1 MIRKVVTILSLV
13 FIGYSSYAVHLVRDT
28 LPSGILS
35 DLNFIEI
42 CDNGIDD
49 DNDGFLDSYDSDCP
63 CQDTLFNNSCFNDCQ
78 SILIDT
84 SFQLAKKWASDIIGT
99 SIGNI
104 LVFDSLIFTKKIEGG
119 YSYFAPESRNSY
131 VKLNGKSGIV
141 LNQNPYSSWSSWP
154 SDYTPLAIF
163 SWRDTIFTVILHR
176 DTLMMFDYN
185 NSKKWESYGFSS
197 FPATSINIVDFNND
211 GIPEIYV
218 LNKIISIFNGN
229 VIIDDFEIKG
239 INSVGTWFPIGT
251 TPVDWTFQANT
262 QSADLLPITGL
273 ELAAGNVVYE
283 VVLNNNLSSSGNQL
297 IPHYA
302 DAPVQNGIT
311 SVGDID
317 GDGKLDVI
325 VVRNQYYIDGGGIY
339 VWNPRTGKMIARA
352 NSGESGSCP
361 FIGDVDGDCLPEIGV
376 VFAKEL
382 RMYKYNGSQNLAL
395 MYSLPTSDDSGIT
408 GITMFDFNQDGK
420 NELVYRDETTLRVL
434 DGATGRTITSTP
446 MLSTTG
452 MESPVVADVDCD
464 GQAEIL
470 TSGYMP
476 GETERDSRVYCF
488 ESGGAPWAP
497 ARSVWNQYGYHV
509 TNVND
514 DLTIPRHQQNMAAF
528 FDTDS
533 CAQATCPQPYNAFMT
548 QATYRTQKGCRV
560 WPSLPDLEVSAT
572 ASCTVDSLDLCFILK
587 GRPDTLMFIPIS
599 CYGGG
604 FNSNMPNEPPTRAP
618 LETRIIQNQDTFCF
632 RVPRMIGL
640 DSMVI
645 VINDNGSA
653 GWNPLMPSIFSTDK
667 IECRYDNNTFV
678 IGLPPRLPDIDLGP
692 DLSGCVGKV
701 ITLNAET
708 GYTTYLWSDQSTSN
722 RFTTDSSGQY
732 WIEATDACG
741 LVSRDTI
748 QLSITPAFTVSIG
761 DDKNVCPGD
770 DVTLSYTESYDQLFW
785 LPASRVSCDTCAVTT
800 VLGERD
806 TVISLHVIRDGCIS
820 SDTMMVNFVDI
831 SHVSLGPDLL
841 LCPGLIDSFH
851 VRVPYDSIVW
861 SPISRVTC
869 ERCFSTRLLGSDD
882 FVLSVTAYKD
892 GCETRDTVDIAYIN
906 QVNVTRRINL
916 CENETF
922 TYGDSTWAQSGTYTY
937 KIGQCDSLLTFEIE
951 IHQTPESS
959 IMRSIC
965 AGDSILIGGEWRN
978 AVGIYT
984 EVFESAIGCDSLV
997 RVSLDILPHTTTSE
1011 SIEICAGKTINIHG
1025 IDRTQAGTYTQMF
1038 NAGNGCDSTSTVML
1052 TFSPPISRLDSMWIC
1067 ESEVAT
1073 IHGQVR
1079 NTQGLYTQS
1088 FKTTEGCDSTSN
1100 VYLTVS
1106 PYKISTQNHKLCQG
1120 DSININGTVI
1130 KTAGI
1135 YFDTV
1140 IINNACDEI
1149 VRHEVRVL
1157 QHSASMT
1164 VLYLCPDS
1172 TKIINGQLVTTAGRY
1187 IFDQFTNSVGCDSI
1201 VTVDVMEVPPSE
1213 RPKIEVDCDAN
1224 AYAVIAPNTLEWWY
1238 VSPDGNNFDT
1248 LTIVQ
1253 GGKVKIQAKS
1263 LHFCDKEYFFN
1274 LPPIP
1279 SLSDIPKIAD
1289 LQQSGN
1295 TGVTVIIDLPT
1306 SEWKVLWSPSALE
1319 SCDTCMTT
1327 TITVDRDT
1335 TIQVLLTHTSGCV
1348 FEQTFTV
1355 TRTPDVSLVIPNIFN
1370 PTSTSGNEKWSWTAP
1385 EGYKIMQCLIYDRWG
1400 NQVYRSTT
1408 SETISWNGAYNGNLA
1423 ISGVYVY
1430 FIKLVEPSGTIRI
1443 LQGDVT
1449 MVR

>member
-1 MIRKVVTILSLV
+1 MIRKVVAILSLV

-35 DLNFIEI
+35 DLNFTEI

-49 DNDGFLDSYDSDCP
+49 DADGYVDNYDIDCP
-63 CQDTLFNNSCFNDCQ
+63 CSDSLFNAKCDGACQ
-78 SILIDT
+78 AIEIDT
-84 SFQLAKKWASDIIGT
+84 SFKMKLKWKSDVIGTSLNKILCFDTIIYTRKVEGGFSFFNPDSENSVVSINGYSGSTISSLPFTSKRSWASDSE
-99 SIGNI
+99 SI
-104 LVFDSLIFTKKIEGG
+104 SIFK
-119 YSYFAPESRNSY
+119 
-131 VKLNGKSGIV
+131 
-141 LNQNPYSSWSSWP
+141 
-154 SDYTPLAIF
+154 
-163 SWRDTIFTVILHR
+163 WRDTILTIVLHR
-176 DTLMMFDYN
+176 DTLLLFDFN
-185 NSKKWESYGFSS
+185 GNKRWESYGFGFLSN
-197 FPATSINIVDFNND
+197 AGINLIDLNLD
-211 GIPEIYV
+211 GIPEIQIA
-218 LNKIISIFNGN
+218 NKIISVINGQTLIEDT
-229 VIIDDFEIKG
+229 VLKG
-239 INSVGTWFPIGT
+239 YNTFGTWFPIGKI
-251 TPVDWTFQANT
+251 PSDWIFHSNCIA
-262 QSADLLPITGL
+262 ADLLPSAGL
-273 ELAAGNVVYE
+273 EIAAGDVVYE
-283 VVLNNNLSSSGNQL
+283 VVLNNNLSKVGNQF
-297 IPHYA
+297 IPYKA
-302 DAPVQNGIT
+302 SLPVKNGIT

-317 GDGKLDVI
+317 GDGELDVI
-325 VVRNQYYIDGGGIY
+325 VVRNAFYIDGGGVY
-339 VWNPRTGKMIARA
+339 VWNPRTGIMLA
-352 NSGESGSCP
+352 NAPSGEAGSIP
-361 FIGDVDGDCLPEIGV
+361 FVGDVDGDCSPEIGV

-382 RMYKYNGSQNLAL
+382 RMYKYDGSQNLHL
-395 MYSLPTSDDSGIT
+395 LYSLPTTDRSGIT
-408 GITMFDFNQDGK
+408 GITMFDFNQDGRK
-420 NELVYRDETTLRVL
+420 ELVYRDETTLRVIE
-434 DGATGRTITSTP
+434 GATGKTISSTP
-446 MLSTTG
+446 MLSGTG
-452 MESPVVADVDCD
+452 TEYPIIADIDND

-488 ESGGAPWAP
+488 ESGGGPWAP

-560 WPSLPDLEVSAT
+560 WPSLPDLEVSASV
-572 ASCTVDSLDLCFILK
+572 SCIVDSLDLCFILK
-587 GRPDTLMFIPIS
+587 GRPDTMMFVPIS

-604 FNSNMPNEPPTRAP
+604 FNSNMSNEPSTRAP

-653 GWNPLMPSIFSTDK
+653 GWNPLIPSIFSTDK

-722 RFTTDSSGQY
+722 RFTANSSGQY

-761 DDKNVCPGD
+761 DDQNVCPGD
-770 DVTLSYTESYDQLFW
+770 SAALSYSESYDQLFW
-785 LPASRVSCDTCAVTT
+785 LPASRVSCDTCAVTM

-831 SHVSLGPDLL
+831 SHVSLGPDLR
-841 LCPGLIDSFH
+841 LCRGLIDSFN

-922 TYGDSTWAQSGTYTY
+922 TYGDSTWTQSGTYTY
-937 KIGQCDSLLTFEIE
+937 RLGQCDSLLTFEIE

-959 IMRSIC
+959 MMRSIC

-1052 TFSPPISRLDSMWIC
+1052 TFSPPLTKLDSVWIC

-1079 NTQGLYTQS
+1079 NTQGLYTQG
-1088 FKTTEGCDSTSN
+1088 FKTAEGCDSTSN

-1135 YFDTV
+1135 YLDTV

-1157 QHSASMT
+1157 QHSGSMT
-1164 VLYLCPDS
+1164 VIYLCPDS

-1224 AYAVIAPNTLEWWY
+1224 VYAVIAPNTLEWWY
-1238 VSPDGNNFDT
+1238 VSPDGNSFDT
-1248 LTIVQ
+1248 LTIDQ
-1253 GGKVKIQAKS
+1253 GGKVKIQATS
-1263 LHFCDKEYFFN
+1263 LHVCDKEYFFD

-1279 SLSDIPKIAD
+1279 SLSDIPTIAD

-1348 FEQTFTV
+1348 FEQTFIV

-1408 SETISWNGAYNGNLA
+1408 SETISWNGTYNGNLA
-1423 ISGVYVY
+1423 VIGVYVY

-1449 MVR
+1449 VVR